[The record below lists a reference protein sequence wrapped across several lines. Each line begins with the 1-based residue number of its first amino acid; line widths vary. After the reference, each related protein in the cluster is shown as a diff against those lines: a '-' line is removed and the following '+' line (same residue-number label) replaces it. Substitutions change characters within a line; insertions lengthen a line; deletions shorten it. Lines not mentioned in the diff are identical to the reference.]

1 MNIYDIHRKWTEWS
15 KKREAKARQKSAERR
30 ATSQRTATAEVLSPE
45 SAYNT
50 PGLDKD
56 VIDLRVIWRKV
67 WAKKI
72 WYAIVVPIVGI
83 VSALIIV
90 DVPRYYI
97 SQTTMA
103 PEIDIP
109 SSSGGALSSLAS
121 SMGFDINQAQSTDAI
136 QPTLYPD
143 LMSDNGFAT
152 SLFNIRIT
160 TTDDSLQTTYYNYL
174 RYYQKTSW
182 LSKQT
187 GKFKK
192 LFAKKE
198 PQGKKVRQKF
208 DPYHLSKID
217 DGITEHIRKD
227 VTINIDKKTGVI
239 SITTKAQDPVVCK
252 IIADSVRNRLQ
263 AFITN
268 YRTSKCRRDVVYYEK
283 LANDARATYEKTRH
297 QYATISDENMDLLL
311 ETEKSK
317 VEDLENTM
325 QLQYNNYTATMTQ
338 LDAARAKLRQYT
350 PVFTTIEGAAV
361 PLKPAGPKRMVTVIA
376 MMFLAFIITTGFI
389 LRKDLSEL
397 IAPEMETTGTKS
409 KDASGI
415 NGKNDMADEAENS
428 LRKGL

>member
-1 MNIYDIHRKWTEWS
+1 MNIYDIHHKWTERRR
-15 KKREAKARQKSAERR
+15 KKKMTEQNKNRQNSPTMQNSIEKEQKQQN
-30 ATSQRTATAEVLSPE
+30 TSQEHSPD
-45 SAYNT
+45 
-50 PGLDKD
+50 PD
-56 VIDLRVIWRKV
+56 VIDLRVICKKI
-67 WAKKI
+67 WAKKL
-72 WYAIVVPIVGI
+72 WYAIVVPIVAVI
-83 VSALIIV
+83 SAIIICN
-90 DVPRYYI
+90 VPRYYT
-97 SQTTMA
+97 SETTMA
-103 PEIDIP
+103 PEIDMP
-109 SSSGGALSSLAS
+109 TSSGGTLSSIAS
-121 SMGFDINQAQSTDAI
+121 SMGFDINQVQSTDAI

-143 LMSDNGFAT
+143 LMSDNGFVT
-152 SLFNIRIT
+152 SLFNIKIRT
-160 TTDDSLQTTYYNYL
+160 AEDSLNTTFYNYL
-174 RYYQKTSW
+174 RYHQKSSW
-182 LSKQT
+182 LSKQSN
-187 GKFKK
+187 KLKK
-192 LFAKKE
+192 IFASKKDTESTSAKKA
-198 PQGKKVRQKF
+198 F
-208 DPYHLSKID
+208 DPYHLSKTD
-217 DGITEHIRKD
+217 DNIVEAIRGS

-239 SITTKAQDPVVCK
+239 SISTQAQDPVVCQ

-268 YRTSKCRRDVVYYEK
+268 YRTSKCRRDVEYYQK
-283 LANDARATYEKTRH
+283 LANDARAVYEKTRH

-389 LRKDLSEL
+389 LRKDLSDL

-415 NGKNDMADEAENS
+415 NGKSDMADEAESS